1 MFKIAKCSV
10 KMSKERE
17 EEEEREGEGEG
28 ACVRL
33 CVCVKDINNI
43 KKNNLKEILTNNYF
57 SNDNLNLFLSFST

>member
-33 CVCVKDINNI
+33 WCEGYK
-43 KKNNLKEILTNNYF
+43 
-57 SNDNLNLFLSFST
+57 

>member
-33 CVCVKDINNI
+33 CEGYK
-43 KKNNLKEILTNNYF
+43 
-57 SNDNLNLFLSFST
+57 